1 MEMCFEL
8 NTCFSWKFL
17 RADERYDYCFRSMC
31 TIWTWTSMNLWAN
44 NQVGLIPGGELRHS
58 DLLCGQTRKHGCD
71 LSWTQVKGDKWS
83 LKAFSGPWTSLS
95 TPRGWD
101 ENSSQFTTPTP
112 TPPPSFFFP
121 GFTVLCPRQGGMG
134 TQHNDLARASTQITR
149 SGVKPSQPTDHRFS
163 HAVKRIIAIFFL
175 FTVANKKRTKLTHL
189 AFNPEYP
196 VLIVGDDR

>member
-1 MEMCFEL
+1 MWLVERVVRDSSEPIIDGAKQSHSDPTSVSTLQLKMEMCFEL

-17 RADERYDYCFRSMC
+17 RADERYNYCFRSMC

-112 TPPPSFFFP
+112 TPPPSFFFSR
-121 GFTVLCPRQGGMG
+121 FF
-134 TQHNDLARASTQITR
+134 R
-149 SGVKPSQPTDHRFS
+149 SLSSAGWDGNT
-163 HAVKRIIAIFFL
+163 
-175 FTVANKKRTKLTHL
+175 T
-189 AFNPEYP
+189 
-196 VLIVGDDR
+196 